1 MLNVPESFSVVLTFQ
16 PKGHPRLHKAATD
29 SKSGLLE
36 GGGGRVK
43 ENLEENPEE
52 NNDIRGAACELGRRG
67 E

>member
-36 GGGGRVK
+36 GGGGRV
-43 ENLEENPEE
+43 EENPEE
-52 NNDIRGAACELGRRG
+52 DLEEDHKL
-67 E
+67 